1 MTGKPVQYLLKLYFF
16 SNFISVP
23 EIKSLKNNT
32 NSTNIAGVE
41 YNGEWGEVDTPTDLL
56 LYNEN
61 KSAFELFYLSIP
73 NFCCVRYFVATI
85 C

>member
-1 MTGKPVQYLLKLYFF
+1 MGKTIFQK
-16 SNFISVP
+16 I
-23 EIKSLKNNT
+23 IDT

-61 KSAFELFYLSIP
+61 KSAF
-73 NFCCVRYFVATI
+73 
-85 C
+85 